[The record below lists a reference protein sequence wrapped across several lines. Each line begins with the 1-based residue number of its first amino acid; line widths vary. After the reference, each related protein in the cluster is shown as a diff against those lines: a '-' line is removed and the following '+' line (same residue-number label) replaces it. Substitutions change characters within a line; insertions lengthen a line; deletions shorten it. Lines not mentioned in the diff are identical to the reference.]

1 MLRLI
6 GRGATNTEIGQEL
19 YISEGTVETHVGRIF
34 STACGT
40 GPRPSCL
47 PSITASSARSRR
59 RSSCRTRSR
68 TLPRPDDADPTHPYR
83 DGMLAALIRSKPAV
97 TLSSVP
103 PVTSSADVGGPKRVR
118 RPRRFGLGRRRSDE
132 KVEAIVLSGWFP
144 GLRRA
149 EVDLL
154 ARSAE
159 LVDVPAGDVV
169 AIDAD
174 ARRWWWM
181 PLDGRLRATAADGS
195 DFVLAPGRGCGVA
208 GGWREEAR
216 VTITSVDETRLLVA
230 DRRHLLGAMD
240 ASAAVASAVERSVAW
255 ARDRPVGRGAPH
267 LVAETAVSPSPA

>member
-1 MLRLI
+1 
-6 GRGATNTEIGQEL
+6 
-19 YISEGTVETHVGRIF
+19 
-34 STACGT
+34 
-40 GPRPSCL
+40 
-47 PSITASSARSRR
+47 
-59 RSSCRTRSR
+59 
-68 TLPRPDDADPTHPYR
+68 
-83 DGMLAALIRSKPAV
+83 MLAALIRFKPAV

-103 PVTSSADVGGPKRVR
+103 RVTSSADAGERKRLR

-132 KVEAIVLSGWFP
+132 KVEAIVVSGWFL
-144 GLRRA
+144 GLKRA

-208 GGWREEAR
+208 GRWREEAR
-216 VTITSVDETRLLVA
+216 VTITSVDGTRLLVA

-240 ASAAVASAVERSVAW
+240 ASTAITGAIERSVAW
-255 ARDRPVGRGAPH
+255 ARDHSVGGGVRH
-267 LVAETAVSPSPA
+267 LVPETAVSPSPA